1 MEWKIQLVDKNESR
15 VFVEEIQNDLRASY
29 SFWFLIVN
37 VLCFIWRV
45 SSWTVYHAYQLNAV
59 KIEKLHL
66 NQYLHIL
73 QWQTMSVPTGSVD
86 ILKLDL
92 YRILGV
98 QEDATEKEVRIH
110 KIRFINA
117 RNFNLTNVRCS
128 YVP

>member
-1 MEWKIQLVDKNESR
+1 
-15 VFVEEIQNDLRASY
+15 
-29 SFWFLIVN
+29 
-37 VLCFIWRV
+37 
-45 SSWTVYHAYQLNAV
+45 
-59 KIEKLHL
+59 
-66 NQYLHIL
+66 
-73 QWQTMSVPTGSVD
+73 MSVPTGSVD

-128 YVP
+128 YVPLCIILCGIFYFIHSASLTYAL

>member
-1 MEWKIQLVDKNESR
+1 M
-15 VFVEEIQNDLRASY
+15 
-29 SFWFLIVN
+29 
-37 VLCFIWRV
+37 
-45 SSWTVYHAYQLNAV
+45 YHAYQLNAV
-59 KIEKLHL
+59 KTEKLHL
-66 NQYLHIL
+66 NQYLHSYSAV
-73 QWQTMSVPTGSVD
+73 TMSVPTGSVD

-110 KIRFINA
+110 KMRFINA